1 MKIQVVPYNPNW
13 PEMFEV
19 EAKKI
24 KNALKGNCI
33 AIHHIGSTSVPS
45 HSAKPK
51 IDIIAVVRDL
61 FFHEVRLEAI
71 GYRFRGGFNIPLQKC
86 FRIITKDRQ
95 INLHVFE
102 KNDPEIELNIMFRN
116 YLCQNPNARDQYA
129 ALKYNLIKK
138 ESSHQK
144 NNSIYS
150 GYTLGKN
157 AFIQTILKEIGC
169 NKHRFVLCTHD
180 NEWENYHRICKEQI
194 FDPINIEY
202 DINHPSITAQEHFH
216 FALYKGT
223 KIVTVAHIEFLNEIE
238 AALRSLA
245 TDEIYQNNGFGK
257 IMMNLLEKWLRLKGK
272 KILKMHSR
280 LSAESFYRKLRYVD
294 IIFDDP
300 CIQENYINLG
310 KSL

>member
-13 PEMFEV
+13 PQMFEV
-19 EAKKI
+19 ESKKI
-24 KNALKGNCI
+24 KNALGNNCI

-45 HSAKPK
+45 LSAKPQ

-61 FFHEVRLEAI
+61 FFHESQLEAI
-71 GYRFRGGFNIPLQKC
+71 EYRYRGGFNIPLQKC
-86 FRIITKDRQ
+86 FTIRTGDRN
-95 INLHVFE
+95 INLHIFE
-102 KNDPEIELNIMFRN
+102 ENDPEIELNILFRD
-116 YLCQNPNARDQYA
+116 YLHHNNSAREEYA
-129 ALKYNLIKK
+129 ALKYHLIEK
-138 ESSHQK
+138 EWSHQK

-150 GYTLGKN
+150 RYTLGKN
-157 AFIQTILKEIGC
+157 SFIQIILREIGF
-169 NKHRFVLCTHD
+169 NKHRFVFCTHY
-180 NEWENYHRICKEQI
+180 NEWENYHRIRKEQI

-202 DINHPSITAQEHFH
+202 DINHPSLTAQEHFH
-216 FALYKGT
+216 FALYQGT

-257 IMMNLLEKWLRLKGK
+257 IMMNFLEKWVQLKGK

-280 LSAESFYRKLRYVD
+280 LSAESFYRKLGYFD
-294 IIFDDP
+294 IIFEDP